1 MPGELF
7 SAVRGRHFGL
17 KKSLRNALR
26 TSRWKNHT
34 QNLKFNLV
42 RQFRVNKAKIMSGS
56 WRKKCGGKFLS
67 QSKEGTWSEH
77 SVIQRSALC
86 QTLRVFCC
94 RWNILPLRLV
104 FFSQE
109 RLHSMR
115 KTQSK
120 DRSLLAAGN
129 KTLYKKNYLIKINDS
144 HRI

>member
-17 KKSLRNALR
+17 KKLKKRAAHEQME
-26 TSRWKNHT
+26 KPHT
-34 QNLKFNLV
+34 NLKFNLV

-104 FFSQE
+104 FFPQE
-109 RLHSMR
+109 HLHSMR

-129 KTLYKKNYLIKINDS
+129 KTLYKKKYLVKINDS